1 MDRFGGRKFS
11 NCDVSRKI
19 FITRFFVV
27 AFRQASFI
35 LFFESASNEPGS
47 QLKEHSIRP
56 HCPGVSPTQFKFN
69 WAWKFPTCCLNS
81 PPRVYHFHRSP
92 PWTTSLTSKTIFP
105 AIPVY
110 HIQNQSQRRQ
120 GVCLLLSTFSA
131 FQTRFILL
139 RLSQRPITRYCNQ
152 SERNRWATILSSI
165 EIFFDYCI
173 IWLSKILW
181 ILAKYF

>member
-11 NCDVSRKI
+11 NCDSSRKI
-19 FITRFFVV
+19 FITRLFVV

-35 LFFESASNEPGS
+35 LFFESASNEPSS

-92 PWTTSLTSKTIFP
+92 PWTTSLTSKTILP
-105 AIPVY
+105 AILVY

-120 GVCLLLSTFSA
+120 ASVSFYQHSARFRHVLSSFVCHRDLLHTIVTKVKEIAGQQYS
-131 FQTRFILL
+131 L
-139 RLSQRPITRYCNQ
+139 RLRYFLIT
-152 SERNRWATILSSI
+152 I
-165 EIFFDYCI
+165 
-173 IWLSKILW
+173 
-181 ILAKYF
+181 